1 MNLTKA
7 IQLVIIAAVGILLIT
22 TAMIPVLSDIPGE
35 STEETNE
42 GSSFVNLTKLTGS
55 AEATVTYTGSYNSE
69 TDTIELYVLNGTDR
83 QDITADNATGFL
95 YADNNMCIVV
105 QNTRPLIIALKEST
119 PVLTEL
125 SAPTVIT
132 KTASGITVT
141 SEATSFT
148 HSFPAP
154 EWAYMPLSTGKFSS
168 YLADTEVRTDGNFT
182 KAFYGSNNTART
194 VCYNGMDSS
203 GAETTFIEDYAD
215 GVLSGGDWATNTDPA
230 VVTDVMTF
238 VAPNTYM
245 AEGSGTSPVAALLAA
260 VPLLCLVGI
269 VVIIIQSIRSKEL

>member
-7 IQLVIIAAVGILLIT
+7 IQLLIVAAIGILLIT

-42 GSSFVNLTKLTGS
+42 GASLINLTKLTGS
-55 AEATVTYTGSYNSE
+55 AEATVTYTGGYNSE
-69 TDTIELYVLNGTDR
+69 TDALEIYVTNGTDR
-83 QDITADNATGFL
+83 QDITDSGVGFL
-95 YADNNMCIVV
+95 YADNNMC
-105 QNTRPLIIALKEST
+105 LIIQQTRVMIVALKEST
-119 PVLTEL
+119 PVMEEL
-125 SAPTVIT
+125 SVPTVIT
-132 KTASGITVT
+132 KTASGVTVA
-141 SEATSFT
+141 SETTAFSY
-148 HSFPAP
+148 SFPAP

-168 YLADTEVRTDGNFT
+168 YLADTEVRTDNNFT
-182 KAFYGSNNTART
+182 KAFYGINNTART

-203 GAETTFIEDYAD
+203 GAETTFREDYTD
-215 GVLSGGDWATNTDPA
+215 GVLSGGDWTTDTDPA

-245 AEGSGTSPVAALLAA
+245 AEGSGTSPTAALLA
-260 VPLLCLVGI
+260 VIPLLCLVGI